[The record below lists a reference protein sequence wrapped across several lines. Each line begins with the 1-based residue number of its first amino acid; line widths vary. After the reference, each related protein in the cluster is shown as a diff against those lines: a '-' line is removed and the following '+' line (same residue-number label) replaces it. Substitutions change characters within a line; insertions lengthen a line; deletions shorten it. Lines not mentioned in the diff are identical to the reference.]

1 MTKNHIDID
10 RRLVEESMKG
20 DVKAQHAL
28 YKKYA
33 GAMYYTCF
41 HMMRQKEAAEDM
53 LQESFSE
60 AFLKLERFRFDSS
73 FGAWLKRIVVNKCIN
88 EIKRKKTDLQ
98 FTETIED
105 YDQAYAVAYAEEE
118 QSIKGIK
125 VKDIKDA
132 LEFLPEGSRI
142 IFQLYLLEGYD
153 HREIADILGVSESN
167 SKSQYM
173 VAKRKVRE
181 ILKNQML

>member
-1 MTKNHIDID
+1 
-10 RRLVEESMKG
+10 MKG
-20 DVKAQHAL
+20 NVKAQYAL

-33 GAMYYTCF
+33 AAMYYTCF
-41 HMMRQKEAAEDM
+41 HMMRQRESAEDM

-60 AFLKLERFRFDSS
+60 AFFKLERFRFDSS
-73 FGAWLKRIVVNKCIN
+73 FGTWLKRIVVNKCIN
-88 EIKRKKTDLQ
+88 EIKRKKTDLH
-98 FTETIED
+98 FTDTIQE
-105 YDQAYAVAYAEEE
+105 YDQTFEEE
-118 QSIKGIK
+118 DQSLSGIK
-125 VKDIKDA
+125 VQDIKAA

-173 VAKRKVRE
+173 KAKRKVRE